1 MKTPFRVLLVG
12 SIDPSQRREYDHG
25 TACFSFCVTSRDASS
40 FLVHAQGELAEKCR
54 ALLPEDGSVFVEG
67 TSTDNRNIEA
77 TTIHVIEKSL

>member
-54 ALLPEDGSVFVEG
+54 ALLPEDGMVELQQEL
-67 TSTDNRNIEA
+67 TEA
-77 TTIHVIEKSL
+77 YARLDALEV